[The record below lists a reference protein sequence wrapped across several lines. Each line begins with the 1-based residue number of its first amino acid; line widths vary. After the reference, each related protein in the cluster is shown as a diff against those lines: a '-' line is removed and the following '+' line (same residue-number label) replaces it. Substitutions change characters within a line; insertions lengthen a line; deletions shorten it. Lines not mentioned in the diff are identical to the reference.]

1 MSTSQDRD
9 NPFAPPTAAVLEPA
23 ALGLGQYVPGGR
35 KVPAGRGVAW
45 FGEAWDLFKRS
56 PRKWVVILI
65 AFLLISIVLAVL
77 PLRSHVNPVEINPK
91 NKRKT
96 IPLPGRG
103 LKKNPPI
110 RKAHPPTPHP
120 PPSP

>member
-23 ALGLGQYVPGGR
+23 ALELGQYVPGGR

-56 PRKWVVILI
+56 PGKWIVILI
-65 AFLLISIVLAVL
+65 VFLLISIVLAVL
-77 PLRSHVNPVEINPK
+77 PLGPVGPNVNTPVFTPGILVGW
-91 NKRKT
+91 RT
-96 IPLPGRG
+96 IYEGGSLE
-103 LKKNPPI
+103 
-110 RKAHPPTPHP
+110 A
-120 PPSP
+120 